1 MGGTATT
8 LTKEKETTTFLTQHA
23 ELNTTAT
30 ATHVQTTAPVHET
43 QERTELKSAN
53 KSSVFD
59 KNKKEDVY
67 AFSKSEVRNNYSDER
82 ADAFQENLLFNV
94 ELDQKLQLP
103 SRQEPAASKAYKSM
117 LSVIRKYAALGPS
130 TSSRSRQVRSL
141 RNAREA
147 ITEYLAKYKGRLP
160 EADQVA
166 ERYQLYF
173 ATFCD
178 GNLSV
183 EEHKPAIQMDA
194 TDEKHT
200 PTINS
205 TASFAIGYVDR
216 RKDVLFAH
224 EPSMNDV
231 RQRFLGDCYLQG
243 ALSSLVMNHP
253 EKLKEGIKDNGDGTV
268 TVRFFRK
275 YEQLTDQ
282 EKLSYRYQTM
292 PPELVDLWN
301 KKDDFASLS
310 DSELLFKALQG
321 NTEETLANITR
332 LLEEENGAVKQ
343 NYLEKAQ
350 ERYRAEGKDFG
361 RKEMAAIA
369 RESKRKVIRFR
380 STVAV
385 SMLLS
390 KAEQTKELCDYLV
403 TQDAVKEQVVQNM
416 RQLLSQKD
424 ADPATIFQR
433 ALLRLYNVWPVSSG
447 LKDLVRGTTDD
458 RSLDTPLDTP
468 EFAGLISHYENTL
481 GFDENDHI
489 GELVPVYVRVTKEVP
504 AVGKMVDAYSGDCLW
519 VQMIEKAYAASGI
532 HKGDDISE
540 LLEKHEEEQQKLRE
554 KLQKKNISQ
563 EEINQQMEELKE
575 RQAEEIEQYRH
586 SFQNIEGGFSGEFIE
601 TFTGIKAHSDHIKQ
615 TTVDEA
621 KNLIGEKYGSSI
633 REMVEQRYGKQAI
646 AAQMN
651 ALFQYLEEKFTVE
664 YTPKPKKKSKKK
676 DEQPED
682 GQNQEQQTQ
691 EQKPEKKRYYPKP
704 IYIEDI
710 REALLAIDS
719 EDSFLKEA
727 EKTIVKAAWRRSH
740 QGEDS
745 ENFSLKEYGQT
756 LSEIVVG
763 LLEHD
768 EESPFVHR
776 PMTGKYTERAVGNY
790 EKIKSALEH
799 GIPVTI
805 GTQDFLPK
813 GVKASGLNGESVQGG
828 LVECHAYSVVGTME
842 QDGHY
847 FVRLRNPWAR
857 GEVGYV
863 RTTTP
868 DGSVSYSSHRKHR
881 ISNENSGIFNL
892 ELNDFLSKIDRM
904 DFNGSLP
911 DAPQAS

>member
-1 MGGTATT
+1 MGDIPAT
-8 LTKEKETTTFLTQHA
+8 LTRQAETTTFLTEHV

-30 ATHVQTTAPVHET
+30 TTHVQTVDLMHET
-43 QERTELKSAN
+43 QERTELKYAN
-53 KSSVFD
+53 KNSAFD
-59 KNKKEDVY
+59 KTKKEDVY
-67 AFSKSEVRNNYSDER
+67 ALSKSEVRNNYSDKR
-82 ADAFQENLLFNV
+82 ADAFQGNLLFNV
-94 ELDQKLQLP
+94 NLDQKLRLP
-103 SRQEPAASKAYKSM
+103 SKQAPAACKAYTSM
-117 LSVIRKYAALGPS
+117 LSAIKKYAELEPS
-130 TSSRSRQVRSL
+130 TSSRSRQTRAL
-141 RNAREA
+141 RNSREA
-147 ITEYLAKYKGRLP
+147 IDDYLSKHRGEIP
-160 EADQVA
+160 QADQVA
-166 ERYQLYF
+166 ERYKLYF

-183 EEHKPAIQMDA
+183 EENKPALQLDA
-194 TDEKHT
+194 TSEKYT
-200 PTINS
+200 PEINS
-205 TASFAIGYVDR
+205 TGSFAIGYVDR
-216 RKDVLFAH
+216 RKDVLFPH
-224 EPSMNDV
+224 EPSLNDV

-243 ALSSLVMNHP
+243 ALSSLVMHNP

-268 TVRFFRK
+268 TVRFFK
-275 YEQLTDQ
+275 DYDQLTAQ
-282 EKLSYRYQTM
+282 EKDEYRRQKM
-292 PPELVDLWN
+292 QPELRELWE

-321 NTEETLANITR
+321 NTKEVMDSIKEQVSDA
-332 LLEEENGAVKQ
+332 GHAVNRIYQ
-343 NYLEKAQ
+343 RRMQ
-350 ERYRAEGKDFG
+350 ERYRAEGKHLSSAKL
-361 RKEMAAIA
+361 REIA
-369 RESKRKVIRFR
+369 TKTMDNTFAFINVIAESMNI
-380 STVAV
+380 
-385 SMLLS
+385 S
-390 KAEQTKELCDYLV
+390 KAGKTKEFCDYLV
-403 TQDAVKEQVVQNM
+403 AHNAVKEQVVDNM
-416 RQLLSQKD
+416 RQLLSLED
-424 ADPATIFQR
+424 ADPAIIFQQ
-433 ALLRLYNVWPVSSG
+433 ALLRLYDMFPISAG
-447 LKDLVRGTTDD
+447 LKEMILGSAADT
-458 RSLDTPLDTP
+458 SLDTPLDTP
-468 EFAGLISHYENTL
+468 EFAERLSQYKDSAGIDYS
-481 GFDENDHI
+481 
-489 GELVPVYVRVTKEVP
+489 GEKVPVYVRVTKEVP
-504 AVGKMVDAYSGDCLW
+504 AVGKMIDAYSGDCLW

-554 KLQKKNISQ
+554 KLQKKNISK
-563 EEINQQMEELKE
+563 EEIDQQMEELKE
-575 RQAEEIEQYRH
+575 RQAEEVEQYRH

-601 TFTGIKAHSDHIKQ
+601 TFTGIKAYSDHIKQ
-615 TTVDEA
+615 TTADEA

-646 AAQMN
+646 TAQMN

-664 YTPKPKKKSKKK
+664 YTPKSKKKSKKK

-682 GQNQEQQTQ
+682 EQNREQQTQ
-691 EQKPEKKRYYPKP
+691 EQEPEKKRYYPKP

-719 EDSFLKEA
+719 EDSFLTEA
-727 EKTIVKAAWRRSH
+727 QKTIVEAAWRRSH
-740 QGEDS
+740 QGEDPA
-745 ENFSLKEYGQT
+745 NFSLKEYGQT

-776 PMTGKYTERAVGNY
+776 PMTGKYTERAVGKY